1 MSQLFWLR
9 AETKEFEYRR
19 ALSPDSVKK
28 LINAGHNVY
37 VEKSDVSII
46 KFEDYASAGAQI
58 VEENSWINDAP
69 ENAIIVGLKALPSEL
84 ETYKHTHIYF
94 AHVYK
99 EQDGWQEVMTKF
111 KNGGGKIIDLE
122 FMVDENARRV
132 CAFGYWAGY
141 VGAALASLFSDEL
154 TQSKAIKDL
163 QQKRSF
169 IDKNELIKFVKNYAL
184 STGNGI
190 VLGCLGRSGKG
201 ATDLLRDI
209 GWSVIGWDKIDTQSG
224 GPFPEILNYDVF
236 VNCVLAMQKMPP
248 FMTLE
253 LLQEN
258 HQLKV
263 ISDVSCDPDSD
274 KNVLPIYTKATDLDD
289 PILTIPSKSGDISLV
304 AIDNL
309 PSILP
314 KESTYDFSDQL
325 EEFLI
330 NYDETQ
336 GPLKKSLDIFDQTM
350 NNLNN

>member
-1 MSQLFWLR
+1 MSQIFWLR

-19 ALSPDSVKK
+19 GMSPDTVKK
-28 LINAGHNVY
+28 LIAAGHKVF

-46 KFEDYASAGAQI
+46 PASDYQAAGATI
-58 VEENSWINDAP
+58 VEENSWISDAP
-69 ENAIIVGLKALPSEL
+69 DEAIIVGLKALPSDIQ
-84 ETYKHTHIYF
+84 TFKHTHIYF

-99 EQDGWQEVMTKF
+99 EQDGWQEVMQKF
-111 KNGGGKIIDLE
+111 KDGGGKIIDLE
-122 FMVDENARRV
+122 FMVDENQRRV

-141 VGAALASLFSDEL
+141 VGAALAALFSEE
-154 TQSKAIKDL
+154 SKLEQAKMDL
-163 QQKRSF
+163 REKRFF
-169 IDKNELIKFVKNYAL
+169 IDKEALISFVKNYAMN
-184 STGNGI
+184 TGNGI

-201 ATDLLRDI
+201 ATDFLKDI
-209 GWSVIGWDKIDTQSG
+209 KWSVIGWDKIDTQSG

-236 VNCVLAMQKMPP
+236 VNCVLAMTKMPP
-248 FMTLE
+248 FLTHD

-258 HQLKV
+258 HKLKV

-274 KNVLPIYTKATDLDD
+274 KNVLPIYDKATDLDD
-289 PILTIPSKSGDISLV
+289 PILDIASKSGDISLV

-330 NYDETQ
+330 NYDEAK
-336 GPLKKSLDIFDQTM
+336 GPLKRSLEVFDQVM
-350 NNLNN
+350 GQI